1 MSKLKAAFTCYTEQD
16 LGQQINFLK
25 ANMIE
30 EKPTV
35 RSVQLV
41 GNFSLEA
48 QAFLEKGG
56 LGGNAIVD
64 LQQKISL
71 LDNARCFLEIRQ
83 RKAASVYLNYCYIFI
98 PRRELR

>member
-1 MSKLKAAFTCYTEQD
+1 MSKLKAAFTCYTEQE

-25 ANMIE
+25 ANLIE

-41 GNFSLEA
+41 GNFSFEA

-64 LQQKISL
+64 PQQKGISMVCGHGICGKQVS
-71 LDNARCFLEIRQ
+71 R
-83 RKAASVYLNYCYIFI
+83 
-98 PRRELR
+98 